1 VAKKRRGE
9 VRLIYDWQSPCDG
22 DLSRK
27 SSSDTLGLYGHRNS
41 AASHE
46 ATSDE
51 ELRGV
56 FVSSSDSSSLSRSTA
71 FVEGSYDP

>member
-1 VAKKRRGE
+1 VAKKKARRSSPHL
-9 VRLIYDWQSPCDG
+9 RLASPCDG
-22 DLSRK
+22 NLSRK

-46 ATSDE
+46 ATSDV

-71 FVEGSYDP
+71 FVEVS